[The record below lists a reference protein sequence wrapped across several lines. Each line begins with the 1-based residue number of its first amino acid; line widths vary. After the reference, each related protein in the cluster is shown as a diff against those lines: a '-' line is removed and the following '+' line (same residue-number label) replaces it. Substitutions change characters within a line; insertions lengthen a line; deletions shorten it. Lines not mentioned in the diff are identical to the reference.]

1 VADQPLSIVNSEP
14 LTVVQA
20 QPLGSERTRV
30 DTNAVGVDHDKIV
43 HGIADWASKL
53 PPAWQ
58 KPAAMLA
65 TFPADALASLLEMFS
80 APETIATAGAKPA
93 IAGMDAIAAKT
104 AATREALHAPADA
117 LLDAT
122 IKKVGY
128 DPEALQLAATRM
140 RLQAARSQTR
150 QAQMSRQIAA
160 AQAPEAAAP
169 APAVLAPAEAPPTA
183 PPPQPGPRSVNDAM
197 AEAVRQVQA
206 QAKADRAAV
215 TARGS
220 SAPGAPTPTVAPAT
234 QSPPPPTP
242 PTGSRP
248 VPAGGKPSVTAAM
261 LTQYQ
266 KLRTLGLKD
275 AEMPTYLRLTQ
286 QGTSEAE
293 ALQTIEAMRTLSA
306 KLPSASEVART
317 VADRNRTGKWRE

>member
-1 VADQPLSIVNSEP
+1 MADQPLSIVNSEP
-14 LTVVQA
+14 LSVVQA

-30 DTNAVGVDHDKIV
+30 DTNAVGVDHAKIV
-43 HGIADWASKL
+43 HGIANWASTL

-80 APETIATAGAKPA
+80 APETIASAGAKPA

-160 AQAPEAAAP
+160 AQAPEAAAT
-169 APAVLAPAEAPPTA
+169 ASAVPAPAEALPAA

-197 AEAVRQVQA
+197 AEAVRKVQA

-215 TARGS
+215 TAGGA

-234 QSPPPPTP
+234 QSPPPPVP

-248 VPAGGKPSVTAAM
+248 APGKPSVTAAM

-266 KLRTLGLKD
+266 KLRTLGLQD

-286 QGTSEAE
+286 QGTPEAE

-306 KLPSASEVART
+306 KLPSASDVART
-317 VADRNRTGKWRE
+317 IADRNRTGKWRE